1 MDVTTTTSDARP
13 QQDAD
18 TATAASRRPLAVSII
33 LPAKNEAAALDDLL
47 PRLRAAQPNAEIIVV
62 NDGSTDATPE
72 VCARYG
78 ARMLIHP
85 YSMGNGAAIKT
96 GARAAR
102 GRILV
107 FMDADGQHREDDV
120 AALLEKLDERY
131 DMAVGARSWSSQAS
145 VHRGLANVMY
155 NKLASWVVEK
165 PVLDLTSGLRAAR
178 AAKFRKFLHLLPN
191 GFSYPTT
198 ITMSFFRAGYTV
210 GYVPITAQKRV
221 GKSHVRVLKD
231 GMRFF
236 VIIFKICTLYSP
248 LKIFLPISA
257 FFFLTGLGYYLYSFF
272 TSHRFTNMS
281 ALLFVTAVLVF
292 LIGLVSEQI
301 TLLMYKDSEFERLQ
315 RRSD

>member
-1 MDVTTTTSDARP
+1 MPAR
-13 QQDAD
+13 
-18 TATAASRRPLAVSII
+18 
-33 LPAKNEAAALDDLL
+33 NEAAALGDLL

-85 YSMGNGAAIKT
+85 YSMGNGASVKT
-96 GARAAR
+96 GARAAK
-102 GRILV
+102 GEILV
-107 FMDADGQHREDDV
+107 FMDADGQHREGDV
-120 AALLEKLDERY
+120 AALLKKLDERY
-131 DMAVGARSWSSQAS
+131 DMAVGARSWTSQAS
-145 VHRGLANVMY
+145 VHRGLANVIY
-155 NKLASWVVEK
+155 NRLASWVVEK
-165 PVLDLTSGLRAAR
+165 PVLDLTSGMRAAR
-178 AAKFRKFLHLLPN
+178 AAKFRKFRHLLPN

-210 GYVPITAQKRV
+210 GYVPITANKRN
-221 GKSHVRVLKD
+221 GKSHVRILKD

-236 VIIFKICTLYSP
+236 VIIFKVCTLYSP

-257 FFFLTGLGYYLYSFF
+257 FFFLTGLGYYLYTFF

-281 ALLFVTAVLVF
+281 ALLFITSVLVF

-301 TLLMYKDSEFERLQ
+301 TLLTYKDSETYRAS
-315 RRSD
+315 R